1 MHAEFQNFNQTP
13 MQWMANQFSVL
24 FLFLFLTACASKPVQ
39 VSETAVSDECEE
51 FYEYI
56 RTQWYQTEGGWYELR
71 KIEEMGGEYNKENY
85 EPINLGPCLGGLHKS
100 EIRALFGQPSRE
112 WVVEGLGI
120 NSFAYCR
127 SAYCVNEDSNGLSF
141 GRGGAIFFDDND
153 RLEKIIMGFKDH
165 YQKYILLRRKEGK
178 QKR

>member
-1 MHAEFQNFNQTP
+1 MTNQV
-13 MQWMANQFSVL
+13 SVL
-24 FLFLFLTACASKPVQ
+24 FLLIFLTACASKPAPA
-39 VSETAVSDECEE
+39 SETAVSDECEE

-165 YQKYILLRRKEGK
+165 YQKYILLRRKKGK